1 MRPDILDLLPDPKC
15 WWRIHYQLYL
25 CVALEFEAH
34 TWQFWSTHEYY
45 RSWKFEL
52 QTPSTTLDRTWFVFW
67 KKYFNTT
74 ILVSSKKTILIYT
87 YISGRFLY
95 SRIVCW
101 FCSQCGFAAIITSW
115 DLEVKKIGKLKKMD
129 HLRKISYFFIANRS
143 KIKGNPEKGLEK
155 VNFFACGA
163 QN

>member
-45 RSWKFEL
+45 RSWKFQL

-67 KKYFNTT
+67 KKYFNPA
-74 ILVSSKKTILIYT
+74 IPVSSKKTTLIRLDT
-87 YISGRFLY
+87 DHWTNRSLVNLA
-95 SRIVCW
+95 SIVCIHP
-101 FCSQCGFAAIITSW
+101 FTTSCAGIFTRQAVIRYQIAQYLPGKKILKSGEN
-115 DLEVKKIGKLKKMD
+115 LEVAGF
-129 HLRKISYFFIANRS
+129 RKYRT
-143 KIKGNPEKGLEK
+143 
-155 VNFFACGA
+155 
-163 QN
+163 QW